1 MKSYMD
7 ESARFS
13 LAILAA
19 LMAIGGLLIHQNH
32 VNEAA
37 AAAAAAKSAAILQ
50 QQQKEADA
58 IKKDDE
64 DMRRRVEESK
74 HKSRAWNR
82 GGSSTNGY
90 IP

>member
-1 MKSYMD
+1 MLK
-7 ESARFS
+7 AINTKIL

-19 LMAIGGLLIHQNH
+19 LVAIGGLLIHQNH

-37 AAAAAAKSAAILQ
+37 AAAAARSAAILQ

-58 IKKDDE
+58 IKKEDE
-64 DMRRRVEESK
+64 DMRHRVEENK

>member
-1 MKSYMD
+1 MD

-37 AAAAAAKSAAILQ
+37 AAAAAAAAKSAAILQ

-64 DMRRRVEESK
+64 DMRRRVEENK